1 MVKKLL
7 VFIPFL
13 LAGCVAKVS
22 DYQASCEKQHPR
34 LSDMAQC
41 LDSSLQNDDRMSSSP
56 VPKMYALAA
65 KVLGQAVD
73 DGKIS
78 DAQARF
84 ELQKL
89 YVEIQNR
96 EQAEQ
101 LARNQIFQQSLLN
114 YQTYQTMQTINNKA
128 AQQPIY
134 TPPVQQHGN
143 VSTNC
148 YKLGNNVQCNSSY

>member
-7 VFIPFL
+7 IFIPFL

-22 DYQASCEKQHPR
+22 DYQANCEKQYPK

-41 LDSSLQNDDRMSSSP
+41 LDHSLQSDDRMSSSP
-56 VPKMYALAA
+56 IPKMYALAA

-73 DGKIS
+73 DGKLS

-96 EQAEQ
+96 EQADQ

-114 YQTYQTMQTINNKA
+114 YQAFQTMQTINNKA

-134 TPPVQQHGN
+134 TPPAQQHGN

-148 YKLGNNVQCNSSY
+148 YKMGNNVQCNSSY